1 MQVRI
6 CDKGARRLYVGAE
19 EALGSTQTWVII
31 VTLCV
36 EDVRKL
42 DIGRVGV
49 LECEFHQRNLH
60 VRPQPKDTRT
70 IEHDIGRVGVLE
82 CGFHYKGEIAYTPSF
97 ARSRGYPLYQMYRT
111 SSTNVL
117 RYE

>member
-6 CDKGARRLYVGAE
+6 CDKGARRLFRRR
-19 EALGSTQTWVII
+19 GSVLDSTLTWVII
-31 VTLCV
+31 VALRV

-42 DIGRVGV
+42 EIGRVGV

-70 IEHDIGRVGVLE
+70 IEL
-82 CGFHYKGEIAYTPSF
+82 
-97 ARSRGYPLYQMYRT
+97 
-111 SSTNVL
+111 
-117 RYE
+117 